1 MVSLIFMFCAAVFA
15 QRPAEIVRAGR
26 VADDH
31 KPVISFRD
39 VAQWRVETFHAV
51 AKAEYATDR
60 VLFGDGACK
69 ITYRGTDGEAH
80 PTAKFFFPKPVDVP
94 ADADTLSMWI
104 WGNNF
109 YGKPKGSPSVTVH
122 GIFENSKGR
131 IITYELAHVMSAR
144 WSKYYV
150 RFNPWLKS
158 QLTPPTKMIGI
169 MVRNGR
175 NEEDRF
181 IYFDSLCIYREEFN
195 PLSFKPRAKRGV
207 QLFADAPQGINTG
220 EGRLPFPNTPRT
232 VLPPAKR
239 QNTSIEFRVPEDPS
253 DWDSLAFR
261 WKGGDWVPLAKGG
274 GIFPAAARDAE
285 IKFFRDGDSLVCDVV
300 RKEPGVEEVRFG
312 AVSAPDA
319 EAVPIPFWNY
329 RERGWR
335 NRPSVVSVKS
345 GGRTLFVSAT
355 PDWTQSNASM
365 LFAGRSAPGLAAAN
379 GGVRYLPKTDGRR
392 NGCFERFVW
401 TVSEDFGSVLPTIP
415 NPPSP
420 WKSVTGTHLWFALWD
435 IRPVVCKDHWWGL
448 KRRGMKKIFASTP
461 GLFWT
466 DHRDGVFSYGE
477 GECYQPLYAAADKG
491 GDDGY
496 REYVRYLTKDLGFRY
511 GLYNNYAD
519 LKPTCRYWSP
529 DNANRNSDGSL
540 QRSWAGCYSPKPVW
554 AVGICEKLCPQL
566 KDKFGFNGG
575 YCDVQTCVTPWS
587 HTDYDVRVPGAG
599 TFAQTFYSYGEILM
613 LQRKAWDGPVY
624 SEGGMHWMYAGL
636 SDGNYAQDQEYDL
649 PRNPWL
655 VDFDLLRIHPL
666 SCDFGMGHNLDMFYV
681 HGPYREIAKDQ
692 DVDRF
697 IAATAAFGHPGYLVI
712 NWTNSARSYFLLQSL
727 AARYTHAKAKSICY
741 ADASGRLHPTSA
753 AVANGA
759 YRRSQVAVAYDDG
772 TVVLANGS
780 TSEHMS
786 VKVAGRRVSLP
797 PNGFWGKSGDGKAES
812 FMGEIDGRR
821 VDWAYGDGY
830 RYANGRGTFT
840 RFPDGVGVD
849 GIVVRL
855 DEGNGVEEVI
865 PTKASRIEL
874 PYEVESAEAFGYQ
887 GERLN
892 RTCEFEV
899 GNGRTLLS
907 APFSGIYSWRVK
919 RRVKNR

>member
-1 MVSLIFMFCAAVFA
+1 V
-15 QRPAEIVRAGR
+15 
-26 VADDH
+26 
-31 KPVISFRD
+31 
-39 VAQWRVETFHAV
+39 
-51 AKAEYATDR
+51 
-60 VLFGDGACK
+60 
-69 ITYRGTDGEAH
+69 
-80 PTAKFFFPKPVDVP
+80 
-94 ADADTLSMWI
+94 
-104 WGNNF
+104 
-109 YGKPKGSPSVTVH
+109 
-122 GIFENSKGR
+122 
-131 IITYELAHVMSAR
+131 
-144 WSKYYV
+144 
-150 RFNPWLKS
+150 
-158 QLTPPTKMIGI
+158 
-169 MVRNGR
+169 
-175 NEEDRF
+175 
-181 IYFDSLCIYREEFN
+181 
-195 PLSFKPRAKRGV
+195 
-207 QLFADAPQGINTG
+207 
-220 EGRLPFPNTPRT
+220 
-232 VLPPAKR
+232 
-239 QNTSIEFRVPEDPS
+239 
-253 DWDSLAFR
+253 
-261 WKGGDWVPLAKGG
+261 
-274 GIFPAAARDAE
+274 
-285 IKFFRDGDSLVCDVV
+285 
-300 RKEPGVEEVRFG
+300 
-312 AVSAPDA
+312 
-319 EAVPIPFWNY
+319 
-329 RERGWR
+329 
-335 NRPSVVSVKS
+335 
-345 GGRTLFVSAT
+345 
-355 PDWTQSNASM
+355 
-365 LFAGRSAPGLAAAN
+365 
-379 GGVRYLPKTDGRR
+379 
-392 NGCFERFVW
+392 
-401 TVSEDFGSVLPTIP
+401 
-415 NPPSP
+415 
-420 WKSVTGTHLWFALWD
+420 
-435 IRPVVCKDHWWGL
+435 
-448 KRRGMKKIFASTP
+448 
-461 GLFWT
+461 
-466 DHRDGVFSYGE
+466 
-477 GECYQPLYAAADKG
+477 
-491 GDDGY
+491 
-496 REYVRYLTKDLGFRY
+496 
-511 GLYNNYAD
+511 
-519 LKPTCRYWSP
+519 
-529 DNANRNSDGSL
+529 
-540 QRSWAGCYSPKPVW
+540 
-554 AVGICEKLCPQL
+554 CEKLCPQL

-874 PYEVESAEAFGYQ
+874 PYEAESAEAFGYQ